1 MRGSFFP
8 EMFGSIIRSCAWL
21 LILLAC
27 HGGSAGALAQKAD
40 PQDPRNLEI
49 GKELI
54 EKSIAARGGTA
65 YTQYLTLVATGQFTP
80 YDKGLSQI
88 PMPFVNYIVYPDR
101 ERVEFGKGK
110 KKDRRI
116 QVNQGKTGWVYD
128 GDAET
133 LKDQTNQQIADYLE
147 GLEYDIDRILRG
159 AWQSPEVKVR
169 FAGREEIRPG
179 ERANVVAL
187 EFSSDRLIY
196 LRLDRSTNL
205 PLSLVYEKTG
215 AGGLRKHEVRFFQYI
230 KYDGVLFPNIV
241 DFYRDGVQE
250 SRVNYQSVKIG
261 GPLGDELFAK
271 PASAKAI
278 K

>member
-8 EMFGSIIRSCAWL
+8 ETFGSIIRSCAWL

-133 LKDQTNQQIADYLE
+133 LKDQTSQQIADYLE

-187 EFSSDRLIY
+187 EFSPDRIIY
-196 LRLDRSTNL
+196 LWLDRSTNL

-230 KYDGVLFPNIV
+230 KYDGVFFPNIV

-261 GPLGDELFAK
+261 GPLGEELFAK